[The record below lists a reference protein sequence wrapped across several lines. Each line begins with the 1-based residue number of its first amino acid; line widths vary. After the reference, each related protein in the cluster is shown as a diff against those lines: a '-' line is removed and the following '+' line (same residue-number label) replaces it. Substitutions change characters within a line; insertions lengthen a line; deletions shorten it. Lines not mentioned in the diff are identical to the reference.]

1 MDWNSELEKC
11 RNSFYYFFSNYFL
24 VGGEKVKTKYSE
36 KEINE
41 MWNNYKRNKYDTK
54 TKRTAEDL

>member
-11 RNSFYYFFSNYFL
+11 RNSFSNYFL
-24 VGGEKVKTKYSE
+24 VGGRKKSKTKYSE

-41 MWNNYKRNKYDTK
+41 MWNNYKRNKYETK
-54 TKRTAEDL
+54 N